1 LSRST
6 LNQDIKKLNKIVH
19 DNTGHFLVYRNKLA
33 PVGYETYKYTQEATF
48 IHPRYTYSG
57 DETHEDYFKLIKA
70 IENLASGDVLPELI
84 Y

>member
-1 LSRST
+1 M
-6 LNQDIKKLNKIVH
+6 
-19 DNTGHFLVYRNKLA
+19 YRNKLA